1 VPEAPSEISSSGGGG
16 AARAMTGSERML
28 AACRRQPTDRTP
40 VWYMRQAGR
49 SLAEYRAL
57 RSEHDILA
65 MQRDPETAAHITLM
79 PIQRLDVD
87 AAVIYADIMLPLDIM
102 GLDFWIEP
110 QTGPML
116 DDPIR
121 TAADVAKLQVRD
133 SREFCGYVFDAISL
147 VRKELDGKHA
157 VVGFAGS
164 PFTLACYMIEG
175 RPTREY
181 AKAKSLMFGQ
191 PALWHELVGKI
202 TDVTVDYLQAQVDA
216 GAQVIQLFDSWV
228 GALSAPMYQ
237 EFVKPYSS
245 RIFDALRD
253 AGVPSIHFGTGAAH
267 LLRDLSEAGPDGVSV
282 DWRVPIDEAWETIG
296 DDKAIQG
303 NLDPTVLLT
312 DWETVQRHA
321 RDVLRRAG
329 GRPGHIF
336 NLGHGVL
343 PETDPA
349 LLADL
354 RALVHEETERA

>member
-1 VPEAPSEISSSGGGG
+1 
-16 AARAMTGSERML
+16 ML
-28 AACRRQPTDRTP
+28 AACRLEPTDRTP

-49 SLAEYRAL
+49 SLAEYRKL
-57 RSEHDILA
+57 RSENDILA

-79 PIQRLDVD
+79 PIERLAVD
-87 AAVIYADIMLPLDIM
+87 AAVIYADIMLPLDIL

-116 DDPIR
+116 DNPVR
-121 TAADVAKLQVRD
+121 TADDVARLEVRD
-133 SREFCGYVFDAISL
+133 AREHTGYVFDAIRI
-147 VRKELDGKHA
+147 VRGELDGKHA

-202 TDVTVDYLQAQVDA
+202 TDVTVDYLQAQVEA

-228 GALSAPMYQ
+228 GALSAPSYR

-245 RIFDALRD
+245 RIFDAIRA

-267 LLRDLSEAGPDGVSV
+267 LLRDLAAAGPDGVSV
-282 DWRVPIDEAWETIG
+282 DWRVPLDDAWDQIG
-296 DDKAIQG
+296 HDKAIQG
-303 NLDPTVLLT
+303 NLDPTVMLT
-312 DWETVQRHA
+312 DWETIERHA
-321 RDVLRRAG
+321 NDVLRRAG
-329 GRPGHIF
+329 GRPGHVF

-343 PETDPA
+343 PDTDPQM
-349 LLADL
+349 LADL
-354 RALVHEETERA
+354 RAFVHEATERA